1 VEEEWGAYTLLPF
14 FIYLKSGKMVI
25 HEKLDIYSLKRNP
38 SRIQRIQI
46 STSKNAYEIIRKFY
60 KHDINVYESLFLLM
74 LDRGNI
80 TVGFVKISQGG
91 VSSTTAD
98 MKMIIR
104 YVTTS
109 LASAIV
115 IAHNHPSG
123 KLRPSDND
131 IALTREIKQA
141 LDILEVKVL
150 DHLILSDKDYYSFS
164 DEGIL

>member
-1 VEEEWGAYTLLPF
+1 
-14 FIYLKSGKMVI
+14 MVI

-38 SRIQRIQI
+38 SRIQRAKI
-46 STSKNAYEIIRKFY
+46 STSNDAYAIIRKFY

-74 LDRGNI
+74 LDRGNV

-104 YVTTS
+104 YVTSS
-109 LASAIV
+109 LASAVI

-131 IALTREIKQA
+131 IELTKKVKEALS
-141 LDILEVKVL
+141 LLEVKLL
-150 DHLILSDKDYYSFS
+150 DHVILADKDYFSFS
-164 DEGIL
+164 DDGLL

>member
-1 VEEEWGAYTLLPF
+1 MHVTPF

-25 HEKLDIYSLKRNP
+25 YEKLDIYSLKRNP
-38 SRIQRIQI
+38 SKIPRVKI
-46 STSKNAYEIIRKFY
+46 STSNDAYVVIRKFY

-74 LDRGNI
+74 LDRGNV

-104 YVTTS
+104 YVTSS

-123 KLRPSDND
+123 KLYPSDND
-131 IALTREIKQA
+131 IALTRKIKQA
-141 LDILEVKVL
+141 LDILEVQVL
-150 DHLILSDKDYYSFS
+150 DHLILSDKDFYSFS
-164 DEGIL
+164 NEGIL

>member
-1 VEEEWGAYTLLPF
+1 
-14 FIYLKSGKMVI
+14 MVI

-38 SRIQRIQI
+38 SRIQRAKI
-46 STSKNAYEIIRKFY
+46 STSNDAYAVIRKFY

-74 LDRGNI
+74 LNRGNV

-109 LASAIV
+109 LASAII

-131 IALTREIKQA
+131 IALTRKIKEA
-141 LDILEVKVL
+141 LNILEVKVL

>member
-1 VEEEWGAYTLLPF
+1 
-14 FIYLKSGKMVI
+14 
-25 HEKLDIYSLKRNP
+25 
-38 SRIQRIQI
+38 
-46 STSKNAYEIIRKFY
+46 
-60 KHDINVYESLFLLM
+60 M
-74 LDRGNI
+74 LDRGNV

>member
-1 VEEEWGAYTLLPF
+1 M
-14 FIYLKSGKMVI
+14 II

-74 LDRGNI
+74 LNKSNI
-80 TVGFVKISQGG
+80 TTGFVKISQGG

-104 YVTTS
+104 YVTSS
-109 LASAIV
+109 LASAVI
-115 IAHNHPSG
+115 IAHNYPSG

-131 IALTREIKQA
+131 IELTKKVKEALS
-141 LDILEVKVL
+141 LLEVKLL
-150 DHLILSDKDYYSFS
+150 DHVILADKDYFSFS
-164 DEGIL
+164 DDGLL